1 MKRQNKQILFIILC
15 ILIIGMVIIV
25 PVLNKQVG
33 NVYIKFN
40 EQCKRLNRTIET
52 IGVLEK
58 KRKQDELFTL
68 NDYHIKLWMQK
79 NIAIITVKLKDKS
92 IISVETY

>member
-1 MKRQNKQILFIILC
+1 MYKKRLKKLQYETRVINEDYETGYYNEREYLRIMK
-15 ILIIGMVIIV
+15 
-25 PVLNKQVG
+25 
-33 NVYIKFN
+33 IKT
-40 EQCKRLNRTIET
+40 KHLNRTIET

-58 KRKQDELFTL
+58 KRKQDELITL